1 MSKFP
6 IALSIVVLCLLVTIG
21 QNWSPSISIVF
32 LGTTSIAL
40 PLGIWLGLA
49 IAAGAM
55 TALAIAWLLQLASS
69 LQPNFSRPSIR
80 ASSPPP
86 APERAQRTWDDRT
99 AAESMGDR
107 SKPPIDIPTD
117 EPYEPMVGDDMKTG
131 KFREEEP
138 LEEWDNEEE
147 WVGQDVAEVKSEDV
161 YPQEDSVNP
170 TSFEVT
176 QEPIPTYQEGSI
188 YSYSYRD
195 RKTETGR
202 TDDIFAAADDTQKE
216 TPKPVTPEENPL
228 ESEIVEPFPETF
240 PESFEDNGRSPSED
254 RPPQSQPSSPS
265 SPSPDDDWTS
275 SSKQNKEDW

>member
-21 QNWSPSISIVF
+21 QNWSPSVSIVF

-40 PLGIWLGLA
+40 PLGIWVGLA

-55 TALAIAWLLQLASS
+55 TALAIARLLQLASS

-99 AAESMGDR
+99 VAESMGDR
-107 SKPPIDIPTD
+107 SQPPIDVVTD
-117 EPYEPMVGDDMKTG
+117 EPNEPIAGDDMRTG
-131 KFREEEP
+131 KFQEEEP

-147 WVGQDVAEVKSEDV
+147 WVGQDVASVKSEDI

-195 RKTETGR
+195 RKMETGR
-202 TDDIFAAADDTQKE
+202 TDDIFAAADDAQQE
-216 TPKPVTPEENPL
+216 TPKPITPEENPL
-228 ESEIVEPFPETF
+228 ESEIVEPFPEAF
-240 PESFEDNGRSPSED
+240 PESFEDNARSDDGD
-254 RPPQSQPSSPS
+254 RPPQSQQASPP

-275 SSKQNKEDW
+275 SSKGNKEEW